1 MSIKLSELADFT
13 GTRLH
18 GDDCL
23 IDNVADLT
31 VATPG
36 QLGFVYNPKYLG
48 DITSSSASAVVI
60 KEDWLDSCDKPALVS
75 EDPRRDFARIAA
87 LLNPV
92 QIVNTGVAETAVIAE
107 DVDLPEKVSIGANAV
122 IDPGVEIGQNVQ
134 VGAGVSIAKDVKIGD
149 NTVIYANVSI
159 GSGVQIGSD
168 CTVFSGAVIGTDGF
182 GYVKDGESYLKVP
195 QIGGVV
201 IGDNVDIGANAT
213 IDRGSLLDTVIH
225 DGVKLDNQV
234 HVAHNVVIGKHT
246 VISAYTG
253 ISGSVTIGEN
263 CIIGGGVGIRDN
275 IEITDNVIITGRTFV
290 SSKITEPGSYS
301 SSILL
306 DDTRNWRKNVTRFKH
321 LDDMFKRVKNL
332 EKKLE
337 KKLED

>member
-1 MSIKLSELADFT
+1 MSIKLSELASYT
-13 GTRLH
+13 GTLLH
-18 GDDCL
+18 GEDCL
-23 IDNVADLT
+23 IDNVSDLKA
-31 VATPG
+31 ATTG
-36 QLGFVYNPKYLG
+36 QLGFVYNPKYLAE
-48 DITSSSASAVVI
+48 IKSSGASAVVI
-60 KEDWLDSCDKPALVS
+60 KEDWLDSCNKPALIS

-92 QIVNTGVAETAVIAE
+92 QIVNTGVAATAVIAT
-107 DVDLPEKVSIGANAV
+107 DVELPEKVSIGAHAV
-122 IDPGVEIGQNVQ
+122 IDSGVKIGQNVQ
-134 VGAGVSIAKDVKIGD
+134 IGAGVSIAKDVKIGD
-149 NTVIYANVSI
+149 NTVIYANVSLGSSVRI
-159 GSGVQIGSD
+159 GND
-168 CTVFSGAVIGTDGF
+168 CTIFSGAVIGTDGF
-182 GYVKDGESYLKVP
+182 GYVRDGESYLKVP
-195 QIGGVV
+195 QIGGVQ
-201 IGDNVDIGANAT
+201 IGNNVDIGANAT

-275 IEITDNVIITGRTFV
+275 IKITDNVIITGRTFV

-306 DDTRNWRKNVTRFKH
+306 DETNNWKKNVMRFKH
-321 LDDMFKRVKNL
+321 LDDMYKRLKNL

-337 KKLED
+337 D

>member
-1 MSIKLSELADFT
+1 MSIKLSELAEYT
-13 GTRLH
+13 STRLQ

-23 IDNVADLT
+23 IDNVADLK
-31 VATPG
+31 VAKSG
-36 QLGFVYNPKYLG
+36 QLGFVYNPKYLD
-48 DITSSSASAVVI
+48 DIRTSEASAVVI
-60 KEDWLDSCDKPALVS
+60 REDWLDNCDKPALVS
-75 EDPRRDFARIAA
+75 EDPRRDFARIAS

-92 QIVNTGVAETAVIAE
+92 QIVNTGVDSAAVIAE
-107 DVDLPEKVSIGANAV
+107 GVELPENVSIGAHAV
-122 IDPGVEIGQNVQ
+122 IDPGTRIGENVQ
-134 VGAGVSIAKDVKIGD
+134 IGAGVSIARDVIIGD
-149 NTVIYANVSI
+149 NTVIYPNVSI
-159 GSGVQIGSD
+159 GFGVRIGSG
-168 CTVFSGAVIGTDGF
+168 CTIFSGAVIGTDGF
-182 GYVKDGESYLKVP
+182 GYVKDGDSYLKVP
-195 QIGGVV
+195 QIGGVT
-201 IGDNVDIGANAT
+201 IGDDVDIGANAT
-213 IDRGSLLDTVIH
+213 IDRGSLIDTVIH

-306 DDTRNWRKNVTRFKH
+306 DETRNWKKNVMRFKH
-321 LDDMFKRVKNL
+321 LDDMFKRLKAL
-332 EKKLE
+332 EKKL
-337 KKLED
+337 DD